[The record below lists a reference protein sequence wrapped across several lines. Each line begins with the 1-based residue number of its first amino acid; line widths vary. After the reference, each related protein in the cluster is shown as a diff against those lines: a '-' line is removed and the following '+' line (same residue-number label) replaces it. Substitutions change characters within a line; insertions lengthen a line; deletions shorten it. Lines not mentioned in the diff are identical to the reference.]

1 MPMARG
7 RQARHSQANTCLMR
21 VKVKGGPDCSCIYTT
36 RSPLCNCTQ
45 VPPGRLE
52 RPHTAPEAAALSTE
66 LRGLV
71 ASSVPQAGTIG
82 KRVRPSTNVTR
93 IHEYTNTRMA
103 HVDIRVFARTS
114 WMALQIRTHPRAVPS
129 KWIPIFD
136 LPRPYHHPPRSHAAP
151 SPGHLECAPTAPG
164 PPRAPFALTRQPV
177 RSR

>member
-93 IHEYTNTRMA
+93 IHEWPTSTFVYSREL
-103 HVDIRVFARTS
+103 RGWRSKSERT
-114 WMALQIRTHPRAVPS
+114 PGPS
-129 KWIPIFD
+129 
-136 LPRPYHHPPRSHAAP
+136 
-151 SPGHLECAPTAPG
+151 HLNGYLSSTCLAPTITRHAHTRRHPQVILNARQLRQGRLAP
-164 PPRAPFALTRQPV
+164 LLH
-177 RSR
+177 